1 MNLVP
6 RCNAN
11 IGEKNVHVK
20 FFLFFFFQL
29 LRNGVKPLPSW
40 GPSEANKKFEYRD
53 SGVTYR
59 SDRSAFAKLM
69 SSNISNMT
77 TNTTLSD
84 FPFSSSNALGNPD
97 TV

>member
-1 MNLVP
+1 MYDFVNPSV
-6 RCNAN
+6 
-11 IGEKNVHVK
+11 
-20 FFLFFFFQL
+20 FLTYSFFFWFQL
-29 LRNGVKPLPSW
+29 LREGVKPLKSW

-53 SGVTYR
+53 SGVTYK

-84 FPFSSSNALGNPD
+84 FPFSSSNTLNTRELP
-97 TV
+97 